1 MYIYTYFNDNDCML
15 YVHKNA
21 VKRYQL
27 FSWRQSIERASSF
40 ASEMLMTFFKND
52 SASLAWS
59 HGLFMI

>member
-1 MYIYTYFNDNDCML
+1 ML